1 MNIACSR
8 VPKNLRE
15 GYGCFY
21 HRLSIRPSPDSHSL
35 SYWCILVC
43 WRGTRTTLVP
53 SNNIEACTTRS
64 QLMARVPRSPSI
76 ANIASAQS
84 FPRFSSQFFFFFF
97 DVRIF
102 RRTRLEDVSCAR
114 AELHLCESIQG
125 KTQQVIVSH
134 RFSILSRCDLL
145 LVSVISLTFLT
156 QRKCDSLKLH
166 HHNYR
171 IIHPWSVINYPDYS
185 GR

>member
-1 MNIACSR
+1 MHVAKRQWRKKKQTNRKKTSKLLCSSDAFFREYR
-8 VPKNLRE
+8 VFSRTEEFKRRIWMLLSSLKHSPVSWFSFSLLR
-15 GYGCFY
+15 
-21 HRLSIRPSPDSHSL
+21 
-35 SYWCILVC
+35 CILVC

-114 AELHLCESIQG
+114 AELHLCEFIQG
-125 KTQQVIVSH
+125 KTQ
-134 RFSILSRCDLL
+134 
-145 LVSVISLTFLT
+145 
-156 QRKCDSLKLH
+156 
-166 HHNYR
+166 
-171 IIHPWSVINYPDYS
+171 
-185 GR
+185 